1 MKKGFTLIELMI
13 VVAIIAFL
21 AMVSVPSFMRFLAKA
36 KRAEAYM
43 NLGSIYAAQKAYWAE
58 HSTYSPTLMGTGG
71 IGWEAESQPYYS
83 YGFAGQEGKNYI
95 LGKNPGPQE
104 AFSQAKATKN
114 NFIAVA
120 TAYLKNDTNPDI
132 ITINEKKEVKI
143 IQDGLLS
150 QETSKQSTR
159 LD

>member
-58 HSTYSPTLMGTGG
+58 NGRYSDLLSGEGG
-71 IGWEAESQPYYS
+71 IGWKPEGYKGGGKNENFYYT
-83 YGFAGQEGKNYI
+83 YGFANGSEGKNYFT
-95 LGKNPGPQE
+95 GKLETAASNL
-104 AFSQAKATKN
+104 ALAKADAN
-114 NFIAVA
+114 GFIVVA
-120 TAYLKNDTNPDI
+120 AGDIDGDGNPDI
-132 ITINEKKEVKI
+132 LTIDEHNTIKI
-143 IQDGLLS
+143 VQDDLA
-150 QETSKQSTR
+150 
-159 LD
+159 D